1 MTRQSKRTKTSI
13 KIAPYILL
21 WFVITLVH
29 ISIIV
34 IQKAYPF
41 GSRSFLTYDAYTQ
54 YKNMFHMLFTWLSG
68 KQHGTFL
75 WNMGMGIDAYQEALY
90 YCLSP
95 FNVIVLAMGEKRLE
109 LSIVILLIV
118 KSACIPVTAL
128 YFFRH
133 TNRNRIDNGYPA
145 WLISF
150 IQITCSLAY
159 GLCGYVLAYG
169 HNIMWLDG
177 LIMLPLI
184 AVSIERLSSGKRI
197 WQYVALLAI
206 TIVCNFYF
214 AFYICIF
221 ALIYFILENR
231 ASWREFWKKSVIFAV
246 ASLIAAMLSGVVLV
260 PAAYVVMNAVP
271 SVRSISIP
279 GTIQWGQ
286 IGEYISSFYSLK
298 EIRCVELF
306 SNNSFCGSLAILLL
320 MLFMTSKAVDIKTRV
335 KFIIAI
341 GVLVLA
347 LNYLPLNYA
356 FHGFTMTHGL
366 GNRFAFILTFLLV
379 TAAYMVIMNMDS
391 LKTKNVVISIIITIA
406 IFVVSILDNRDMSTP
421 LGYVIFLMSSVLV
434 VVMLIFWRRNSVK
447 LVTVITMMCVIWCAE
462 LFGNALFTMADKYE
476 DELLADSIQL
486 DKWADDYDELQ
497 VDDAERK
504 TAMISENYAP
514 YTQTNWYSSMANGD
528 VIRAFASIGLSHFDN
543 VEYLYEGTTPLTTLM
558 YNVRY
563 VLSQDSGM
571 YSGYSVEKSNDA
583 CNVYR
588 ADELAGMGF
597 VLDDDI
603 ADWQAEDVALAN
615 QNDFIRKGCGVE
627 ADAFTE
633 LDMSDWTVSYYNQDV
648 LAEDVGYCRYRTT
661 NVFVPMMKYE
671 FDAESDIDLYVYSK
685 DVRNHYIE
693 VVVDGSEVVSNA
705 SYSTEMVSHI
715 GEVSKGQH
723 VKITV
728 GSETSFKTG
737 NVGEKWLK
745 VYSFNSEVFDDAK
758 SVIQE
763 NTLNECRIENGY
775 FTGKVNTDKDGI
787 LYIAYPYNDGFT
799 IYMDGEKVD
808 KLRLGTGN
816 MGVKISKGSHS
827 IEIRYRTPGLHWG
840 VLVSIIG
847 IILFAILIRLDISS
861 VHDGN
866 NA

>member
-1 MTRQSKRTKTSI
+1 MITKSKKQTLR
-13 KIAPYILL
+13 YFILWGL
-21 WFVITLVH
+21 VVVIYVLVL
-29 ISIIV
+29 IL
-34 IQKAYPF
+34 QKAYPF

-68 KQHGTFL
+68 EQQGTFL

-95 FNVIVLAMGEKRLE
+95 FNVMVLAMGEKRLE
-109 LSIVILLIV
+109 LSIVILIIV

-133 TNRNRIDNGYPA
+133 TNKNRTDNGYPA
-145 WLISF
+145 WLTSF

-184 AVSIERLSSGKRI
+184 AVSIERLSSGKRT

-214 AFYICIF
+214 AFYICIC

-231 ASWREFWKKSVIFAV
+231 TSWSEFCKKSAIFAM

-260 PAAYVVMNAVP
+260 PAVYVVTNAVP

-306 SNNSFCGSLAILLL
+306 CNNSFCGSLVILLL
-320 MLFMTSKAVDIKTRV
+320 MLFVTSKAVDIKTRV
-335 KFIIAI
+335 KYIIAI

-347 LNYLPLNYA
+347 LNYLPLNYV

-379 TAAYMVIMNMDS
+379 TAAYMVIMNMDN
-391 LKTKNVVISIIITIA
+391 LQLKNVVISIIITIA
-406 IFVVSILDNRDMSTP
+406 IFAVSILDNRDMSTP
-421 LGYVIFLMSSVLV
+421 LGYVIFLMSSAFV
-434 VVMLIFWRRNSVK
+434 VVMLIFWCRNSVK
-447 LVTVITMMCVIWCAE
+447 LVTVLTMMCVIWCAE
-462 LFGNALFTMADKYE
+462 LGGNALFTMADKYE

-486 DKWADDYDELQ
+486 DKWSDDYDELQ
-497 VDDAERK
+497 VDDVERK

-514 YTQTNWYSSMANGD
+514 YTQTNWYSSMANGNA
-528 VIRAFASIGLSHFDN
+528 IRAFESMGLSHFDN

-571 YSGYSVEKSNDA
+571 YSGYSVENSNDV

-597 VLDDDI
+597 VLDDNI
-603 ADWQAEDVALAN
+603 ADWQAEDVALSN

-633 LDMSDWTVSYYNQDV
+633 LDMSDWTVSYFNQDV

-671 FDAESDIDLYVYSK
+671 FDAESDMDLYTYSK

-693 VVVDGSEVVSNA
+693 VIVDGREVVSNA

-715 GEVSKGQH
+715 GKVSKGQH

-728 GSETSFKTG
+728 GSETSSKTG

-758 SVIQE
+758 KVIQE
-763 NTLNECRIENGY
+763 NTLNECRIEIGS
-775 FTGKVNTDKDGI
+775 FTGEVNADKDGI
-787 LYIAYPYNDGFT
+787 LYIAYPYNDGFA
-799 IYMDGEKVD
+799 IYMDGEKAD

-816 MGVKISKGSHS
+816 MGVKISEGSHS
-827 IEIRYRTPGLHWG
+827 IKIDYCTPGLFLG
-840 VLVSIIG
+840 IIISIIG
-847 IILFAILIRLDISS
+847 IILFAILLRLDKKGIPH
-861 VHDGN
+861 V
-866 NA
+866 

>member
-1 MTRQSKRTKTSI
+1 MIKKSKKQTLRYFI
-13 KIAPYILL
+13 VWGLVVFIYILVL
-21 WFVITLVH
+21 IL
-29 ISIIV
+29 
-34 IQKAYPF
+34 QKAYPF

-54 YKNMFHMLFTWLSG
+54 YKNMFHMLFAWLSG
-68 KQHGTFL
+68 EQHETFL

-95 FNVIVLAMGEKRLE
+95 FNVIVLAMGEKGLE
-109 LSIVILLIV
+109 LSVVILIIV

-133 TNRNRIDNGYPA
+133 TNKNRTDNGYPA
-145 WLISF
+145 WLTSF

-184 AVSIERLSSGKRI
+184 AVSIERLSSGKGT

-231 ASWREFWKKSVIFAV
+231 ASWREFWKKSAIFAV
-246 ASLIAAMLSGVVLV
+246 TSLIAVMLSGVVLV

-279 GTIQWGQ
+279 GTIQWGR
-286 IGEYISSFYSLK
+286 IGEYISSFYPLK

-306 SNNSFCGSLAILLL
+306 CNNSFCGSLVILLL
-320 MLFMTSKAVDIKTRV
+320 MLFVTSKAVDVKTRV
-335 KFIIAI
+335 KYIIAI

-347 LNYLPLNYA
+347 LNYLPLNYV

-391 LKTKNVVISIIITIA
+391 LQLKNVVISIIITIA
-406 IFVVSILDNRDMSTP
+406 IFAVSILDNRDMSTP
-421 LGYVIFLMSSVLV
+421 LGYVIFLMSSVFV

-447 LVTVITMMCVIWCAE
+447 LVTVLTMMCVIWCAE

-486 DKWADDYDELQ
+486 DKWSDDYDELQ

-504 TAMISENYAP
+504 TAMIRENYAP
-514 YTQTNWYSSMANGD
+514 YTRTNWYSSMANGN
-528 VIRAFASIGLSHFDN
+528 VIRAFESMGLSHFDN

-571 YSGYSVEKSNDA
+571 YSGYSVEDSNDV

-603 ADWQAEDVALAN
+603 ADWQAEDVALSN

-633 LDMSDWTVSYYNQDV
+633 LDMSDWTVSYFNQDV
-648 LAEDVGYCRYRTT
+648 LSEDVGYCRYRTT
-661 NVFVPMMKYE
+661 NAFVPMMKYE
-671 FDAESDIDLYVYSK
+671 FDAESDMDLYAYSK

-693 VVVDGSEVVSNA
+693 VIVDGSGVVKNA
-705 SYSTEMVSHI
+705 SYSTELVSHI
-715 GEVSKGQH
+715 GKVSKGQH

-728 GSETSFKTG
+728 GSETSSKTG

-745 VYSFNSEVFDDAK
+745 VYSFNSEVFDATK
-758 SVIQE
+758 KVIQG
-763 NTLNECRIENGY
+763 NTLNGCRIEDGY
-775 FTGKVNTDKDGI
+775 FAGEVNTDKDGI

-816 MGVKISKGSHS
+816 MGVKISRGSHS
-827 IEIRYRTPGLHWG
+827 IKIDYCTPGLFLG
-840 VLVSIIG
+840 IIISIIG
-847 IILFAILIRLDISS
+847 IILFAILLRFDKKGIPH
-861 VHDGN
+861 V
-866 NA
+866 